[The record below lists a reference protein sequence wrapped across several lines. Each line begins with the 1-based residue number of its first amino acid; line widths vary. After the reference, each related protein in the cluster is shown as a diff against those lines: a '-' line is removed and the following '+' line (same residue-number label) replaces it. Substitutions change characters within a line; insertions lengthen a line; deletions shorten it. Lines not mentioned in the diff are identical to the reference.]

1 MGRFSDRTRRLARRQ
16 ESDVFRHYVMPVS
29 WLIGFIGILALLALS
44 FSENSTDGS
53 SGGTALPVFAAFAA
67 APFVM
72 LVVRACRGHFHE
84 NIREKDS
91 GI

>member
-1 MGRFSDRTRRLARRQ
+1 M
-16 ESDVFRHYVMPVS
+16 FRHYVMPVS
-29 WLIGFIGILALLALS
+29 WLIGLIGILALVALS
-44 FSENSTDGS
+44 FSENSTGGS
-53 SGGTALPVFAAFAA
+53 SAVFVAFAA

-84 NIREKDS
+84 DIREKDR

>member
-1 MGRFSDRTRRLARRQ
+1 MNRFSDRTRRLARRQ

-29 WLIGFIGILALLALS
+29 WLIGLIGMLALVALS

-53 SGGTALPVFAAFAA
+53 LGGTAFPVFVAFAA
-67 APFVM
+67 TPFVM
-72 LVVRACRGHFHE
+72 FVVRACRGHFHGD
-84 NIREKDS
+84 IREKGT